1 MNKLLVI
8 EGPNVHAFA
17 HYLHSIHSLWK
28 SKQMRAIYV
37 PLMCKNDL
45 VIRIAGFAIII
56 GVYWYC
62 FSQFSLCEGIIK
74 SKPVTGYECRID
86 QTI

>member
-1 MNKLLVI
+1 MCMR
-8 EGPNVHAFA
+8 
-17 HYLHSIHSLWK
+17 LHIICIPFILCGSPK
-28 SKQMRAIYV
+28 SKS
-37 PLMCKNDL
+37 DL

>member
-1 MNKLLVI
+1 MRMRLHIICIPFILCGSPNKCGLYMCHLC
-8 EGPNVHAFA
+8 
-17 HYLHSIHSLWK
+17 K
-28 SKQMRAIYV
+28 S
-37 PLMCKNDL
+37 DL

>member
-1 MNKLLVI
+1 MRMRLHIICIPFILCGSPNKCGL
-8 EGPNVHAFA
+8 
-17 HYLHSIHSLWK
+17 Y
-28 SKQMRAIYV
+28 
-37 PLMCKNDL
+37 MCKSDL